1 MKLFDSIRGF
11 FGRGKTS
18 AKEAASN
25 ESEFHRWERNGVRG
39 AYDLAQTHAEN
50 ERHFAMADNLSA
62 RAANSPAVRGI
73 MRRRSR
79 YEAANNPQFKR
90 ILKAYVKDVIG
101 TGPRLQLTTG
111 HEAFDAYVTKHWT
124 RWFKAVRYVRKLRVS
139 LRGRV
144 VNGES
149 FRQRIT
155 NPELRTSVK
164 LDIRPFEADRCTTL
178 FENAADPLK
187 VDGIDFDQYG
197 NAVTYWITD
206 HPGDLSA
213 LNWKPRP
220 ISAKYITHWFDEE
233 REEQVRGVPELHSSI
248 ELMADGRRFRKATRL
263 KAESAASTNGVI
275 YADVAAGAM
284 PDDFEEGPFEF
295 DRNTDH
301 VMPVGWK
308 REEYEQKSPNDTYEM
323 FNRETASE
331 AGAPLGM
338 TANVSTGNSSQYNF
352 SSTRY
357 DGEHWFGEVDCQRED
372 CELIVVNPDVQA
384 WFAEF
389 KLTEDFREFAESD
402 ESRDVADHGTAAVT
416 LEDAIAAFE
425 SGDAVEWEWD
435 GHPQVDQVKSATGS
449 DMDIAAGRSSTE
461 TEAAAYGRNARTEL
475 AKEAKYLGMTVEQF
489 LRGKRIQRFGF
500 DPNDPKA
507 VAPGTAN
514 SGRQP
519 TGEAKKS
526 QQEADASRSPDDDED
541 KVPKRVRERSK
552 VPAGGRA

>member
-1 MKLFDSIRGF
+1 MRLLDSIRGF
-11 FGRGKTS
+11 FGRGKAS
-18 AKEAASN
+18 HEESLSNDRRGIQAK
-25 ESEFHRWERNGVRG
+25 
-39 AYDLAQTHAEN
+39 YDLAQTHAEN

-62 RAANSPAVRGI
+62 RAANSPNVRNI
-73 MRRRSR
+73 MRKRSR

-101 TGPRLQLTTG
+101 TGPRLQMTTG
-111 HEAFDAYVTKHWT
+111 HEAFDAFVTKHWR

-164 LDIRPFEADRCTTL
+164 LDIKPFEADRCTSL
-178 FENAADPLK
+178 FENAADPRK
-187 VDGIDFDQYG
+187 VDGIDFDQYR
-197 NAVTYWITD
+197 NPVTYWITD

-213 LNWKPRP
+213 VSWKPRP
-220 ISAKYITHWFDEE
+220 IDARYITHWFDEE
-233 REEQVRGVPELHSSI
+233 REEQLRGVPELHSSV
-248 ELMADGRRFRKATRL
+248 ELMADGRRFRKATRM
-263 KAESAASTNGVI
+263 KAEAAASTNGVV

-284 PDDFEEGPFEF
+284 PDQFDAGPFDF

-357 DGEHWFGEVDCQRED
+357 DGEHWFGEVDCQRDD
-372 CELIVVNPDVQA
+372 CELIVVNPDFQA

-389 KLTEDFREFAESD
+389 KLTADFREFAESD
-402 ESRDVADHGTAAVT
+402 EAADVADAGTESVA
-416 LEDAIAAFE
+416 LEEAIEGVE
-425 SGDAVEWEWD
+425 SGDAIEWEWD

-475 AKEAKYLGMTVEQF
+475 AKEAKYLGMTVEQY

-500 DPNDPKA
+500 DPTDPKA
-507 VAPGTAN
+507 VPSGTQSNGTDTKNGKNN
-514 SGRQP
+514 SQ
-519 TGEAKKS
+519 TSQKS
-526 QQEADASRSPDDDED
+526 HDDDD
-541 KVPKRVRERSK
+541 DDDQVPSKSRQRSA

>member
-1 MKLFDSIRGF
+1 MRFLDSIRGWF
-11 FGRGKTS
+11 SRGQAS
-18 AKEAASN
+18 SRPSASN
-25 ESEFHRWERNGVRG
+25 ELADRRSERDGVRG
-39 AYDLAQTHAEN
+39 AYDLAQTHSEN

-62 RAANSPAVRGI
+62 RAANSPNVRGI

-111 HEAFDAYVTKHWT
+111 HENFDAFVTRHWR

-149 FRQRIT
+149 FRQRVT
-155 NPELRTSVK
+155 NPELPTSVK
-164 LDIRPFEADRCTTL
+164 LDIQLFEADRCSSL
-178 FENAADPLK
+178 FENAGDPRK
-187 VDGIDFDQYG
+187 IDGIDFDAHG
-197 NAVTYWITD
+197 NPQTYWIID
-206 HPGDLSA
+206 HPGDLSVSS
-213 LNWKPRP
+213 WQPRP
-220 ISAKYITHWFDEE
+220 VAAQYVTHWFEEE
-233 REEQVRGVPELHSSI
+233 REEQFRGVPELHSSV
-248 ELMADGRRFRKATRL
+248 ELMADGRRFRKATRM

-284 PDDFEEGPFEF
+284 PDDFDEGPFEF

-338 TANVSTGNSSQYNF
+338 TANVSCGNSSQYNF

-389 KLTEDFREFAESD
+389 KLTREFQEFAESD
-402 ESRDVADHGTAAVT
+402 DAQDEAGDGSEVIT
-416 LEDAIAAFE
+416 LEEAIDAFQ

-435 GHPQVDQVKSATGS
+435 GHPQVDQVKAATAS
-449 DMDIAAGRSSTE
+449 DMDTAAGRSSTE
-461 TEAAAYGRNARTEL
+461 TETAARGRNVRSER
-475 AKEAKYLGMTVEQF
+475 AKEAKYLGMTIQQYQ
-489 LRGKRIQRFGF
+489 RAKRIERFGF
-500 DPNDPKA
+500 DPNDPNA
-507 VAPGTAN
+507 VAPRTAKVN
-514 SGRQP
+514 PSATDEKTAARKTNEENIPSKIRQ
-519 TGEAKKS
+519 
-526 QQEADASRSPDDDED
+526 RSAQ
-541 KVPKRVRERSK
+541 
-552 VPAGGRA
+552 PAGSSA

>member
-1 MKLFDSIRGF
+1 MRVVDSILGF
-11 FGRGKTS
+11 FGRGQL
-18 AKEAASN
+18 AASK
-25 ESEFHRWERNGVRG
+25 ESVSNGSDLHRSERNAVRG
-39 AYDLAQTHAEN
+39 AYDLAQTHPEN
-50 ERHFAMADNLSA
+50 ERHFALADNLSA
-62 RAANSPAVRGI
+62 KAANSPSVRGI

-79 YEAANNPQFKR
+79 YEAACNPQFKR

-101 TGPRLQLTTG
+101 TGPRIQLATG
-111 HEAFDAYVTKHWT
+111 HEAFDHFTGKHWR
-124 RWFKAVRYVRKLRVS
+124 RWTKSVRYVRKLRLS

-155 NPELRTSVK
+155 NPELSTAVK
-164 LDIRPFEADRCTTL
+164 LDIKPFEADRCSSL

-197 NAVTYWITD
+197 NPQTYWITD

-213 LNWKPRP
+213 MRWKPRP
-220 ISAKYITHWFDEE
+220 ISAKYITHWFEEE
-233 REEQVRGVPELHSSI
+233 REEQVRGVPELHSSV
-248 ELMADGRRFRKATRL
+248 ELMADGRRFRKATRM

-284 PDDFEEGPFEF
+284 PDDFEDGPFEF

-357 DGEHWFGEVDCQRED
+357 DGEHWFGEVECQRED
-372 CELIVVNPDVQA
+372 CELIVVNPDFQA

-389 KLTEDFREFAESD
+389 ILTADYLEFTESD
-402 ESRDVADHGTAAVT
+402 LAADQGGDGTDVVT
-416 LEDAIAAFE
+416 LEDAVLSVQA
-425 SGDAVEWEWD
+425 GDAVEWEWD

-449 DMDIAAGRSSTE
+449 DMDIAGGRSSTE
-461 TEAAAYGRNARTEL
+461 TEAASYGRNARTEL
-475 AKEAKYLGMTVEQF
+475 AKEAKYLGMTVEQC

-500 DPNDPKA
+500 DPCDPKSMPPGSAPATPQKLDSGEKSKASQTHEDDA
-507 VAPGTAN
+507 VP
-514 SGRQP
+514 SKIRQR
-519 TGEAKKS
+519 
-526 QQEADASRSPDDDED
+526 SR
-541 KVPKRVRERSK
+541 
-552 VPAGGRA
+552 VPAGGSV